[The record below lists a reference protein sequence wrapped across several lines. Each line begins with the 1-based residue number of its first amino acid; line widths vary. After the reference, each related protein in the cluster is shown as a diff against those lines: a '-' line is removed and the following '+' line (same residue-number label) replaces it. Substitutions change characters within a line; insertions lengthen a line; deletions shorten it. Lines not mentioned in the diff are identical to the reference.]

1 MNRRW
6 PRTAETEA
14 LDQTGEPLAV
24 LHAEVL
30 LLREE
35 NARLRGAQH
44 QRAEL
49 ARLLGRARALPD
61 TASDTAGDT
70 DTDTLGD
77 EAAQMLI
84 DGLVIRESLL
94 ELCEEIERAMVGFGA
109 RLEAL
114 ASPAVEQV
122 IAPLPR
128 ASGNGKRHSYGNGN
142 GNGNGHGP
150 TAA

>member
-1 MNRRW
+1 MNRRR
-6 PRTAETEA
+6 PRTAESEA

-61 TASDTAGDT
+61 TAA

-128 ASGNGKRHSYGNGN
+128 ASGNGKRHGYGNGNGN

>member
-1 MNRRW
+1 MNRRR
-6 PRTAETEA
+6 PRPAA
-14 LDQTGEPLAV
+14 PGDGDPDREPLAA

-61 TASDTAGDT
+61 AAADDDA
-70 DTDTLGD
+70 LGD
-77 EAAQMLI
+77 DAAQLLI

-94 ELCEEIERAMVGFGA
+94 EICEEIERTMAAFAG

-114 ASPAVEQV
+114 ASPAVEQ
-122 IAPLPR
+122 ALPPLPPPH
-128 ASGNGKRHSYGNGN
+128 GNGVQGA
-142 GNGNGHGP
+142 NGHG
-150 TAA
+150 TNAA